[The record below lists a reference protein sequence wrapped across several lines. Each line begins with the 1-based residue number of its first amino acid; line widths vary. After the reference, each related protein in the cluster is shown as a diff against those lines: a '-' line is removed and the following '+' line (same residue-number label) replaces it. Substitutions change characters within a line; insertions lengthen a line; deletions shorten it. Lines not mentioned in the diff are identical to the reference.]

1 MGTGNPNMPEDV
13 ALAIEIATAISQHSD
28 LAGGDDIAEDADELF
43 EETGEPT
50 DEHEE
55 ADAVS
60 GPSVAAAARP
70 LVLPRQQTGK
80 DDSICFAGST
90 DAAPA
95 PAPERGRSRA
105 ADPVARR

>member
-13 ALAIEIATAISQHSD
+13 ARAIEIATAISQHSD

-80 DDSICFAGST
+80 DDSICFRWL
-90 DAAPA
+90 D
-95 PAPERGRSRA
+95 
-105 ADPVARR
+105 